1 MLLDIAY
8 LTLGSMGTLI
18 GIICVIVFLKFRKTL
33 TQNYRQLQDIP
44 SKVYNSKHGKI
55 EYLLTGKGPTI
66 LISHGITGG
75 IDQGIGMSKD
85 FLGEGYRFLF
95 VSRFGYLKS
104 SLPDNASPQFQA
116 DVYKELIDHLGIQR
130 IFIFGNSAGST
141 SAINFAIKYSHK
153 CEGLILLSSNAPLA
167 KPTGHPPIFIFK
179 SNFLYWIIMKLLG
192 KSMLTMFVPKNIIKN
207 LSKQKVNQIV
217 EEIYFAALPITKRT
231 KGIIFDLF
239 VSNPSIY
246 DNIAFNQ
253 INSPTL
259 IINAIDD
266 PATLIDGARTLSKKI
281 KNSDLVTFETGGH
294 LLLDHEAEIKN
305 KIKKFADK
313 YTLVEDRKT

>member
-1 MLLDIAY
+1 
-8 LTLGSMGTLI
+8 MGVLI
-18 GIICVIVFLKFRKTL
+18 VIICTIVFLKFRKSR
-33 TQNYRQLQDIP
+33 TQNYRRLQDIP

-104 SLPDNASPQFQA
+104 SLPDNPSPRLQA
-116 DVYKELIDHLGIQR
+116 EVYKELIDHLGIQSL
-130 IFIFGNSAGST
+130 FIFGNSAGST
-141 SAINFAIKYSHK
+141 SAINFAINYSQK
-153 CEGLILLSSNAPLA
+153 CEGLILLSSNAPLD

-179 SNFLYWIIMKLLG
+179 SNFLFWLIMKLLG
-192 KSMLTMFVPKNIIKN
+192 KSMLTMFVPKNVIKN
-207 LSKQKVNQIV
+207 LSKQKVKQMV
-217 EEIYFAALPITKRT
+217 EKIYFTALPITKRT

-246 DNIAFNQ
+246 DDLAFDQ
-253 INSPTL
+253 INSPTI

-266 PATLIDGARTLSKKI
+266 PATLLEGARTLSKKI
-281 KNSDLVTFETGGH
+281 KNSNLVTFKTGGH
-294 LLLDHEAEIKN
+294 LLLDHEDKIKN
-305 KIKKFADK
+305 KIMKFVDK
-313 YTLVEDRKT
+313 YTLIGDRKT